1 MSFTLP
7 RYFLRFHLSF
17 TSRTASTRAK
27 NNHGYLF
34 LAPKANT
41 TKFTTASIPGDKPQ
55 KLSAEELLVVV
66 GGGAAGVYGAIR
78 AKTVASNL
86 NVLVIEKGKL
96 LSKVKISGGGRCNV
110 TNGHCADNLVLADH
124 YPRGNKEL
132 RGSFFNVHGPT
143 DTMSWFVDKGVDLKT
158 EDDGRV
164 FPVSNNSS
172 SVIDCLLSEAKC
184 RGVSLQTGKLVTSAS
199 ASASGKF
206 LLKIEKRTLKSVELV
221 EADYLLI
228 ASGSS
233 QQGHN
238 LAVQLGHS
246 IVDPVPSLF
255 TFKIEDAQL
264 VELSGVTF
272 SKVIVKLKLENVQRN
287 IPQLTQVGP
296 MLVTHWGLS
305 GPAILRLS
313 AWGARYLYSSGY
325 KGKLIVDFVPDLHVE
340 DLKSMLSQQKNRF
353 LKQKVLNS
361 CPMELQLVKRFWKYI
376 LDREGLVGDTLWAS
390 VSNSSIVSIANLLKH
405 CTFEVKGKGQFKD
418 EFVTAG
424 GVPLSEVH
432 SFCLSLFS
440 VPSRISQKYDFIFSC
455 LFKDPSEYNGK
466 QNSTESILCRRGT
479 KRRWGDWW
487 LQFPGS
493 GHDGTL
499 RIGLGGFRSKFRDG
513 MCGVRVEDSLKIR
526 FRARQNAWSGG
537 YIAGSTIGRLA
548 AGNANLMGAL

>member
-7 RYFLRFHLSF
+7 RYFLRFHFNF
-17 TSRTASTRAK
+17 TARTESTRAK

-41 TKFTTASIPGDKPQ
+41 AKFTTASIPGDKPQ

-110 TNGHCADNLVLADH
+110 TNGHSADNLVLADH

-325 KGKLIVDFVPDLHVE
+325 KGKLSVDFVPDLHVE

-361 CPMELQLVKRFWKYI
+361 CPMELQLIKRFWKYI

-424 GVPLSEVH
+424 GVPLSEIH
-432 SFCLSLFS
+432 LNTME
-440 VPSRISQKYDFIFSC
+440 SRIQPNLYFAGEV
-455 LFKDPSEYNGK
+455 LNV
-466 QNSTESILCRRGT
+466 
-479 KRRWGDWW
+479 
-487 LQFPGS
+487 
-493 GHDGTL
+493 DGVT
-499 RIGLGGFRSKFRDG
+499 GGFNF
-513 MCGVRVEDSLKIR
+513 
-526 FRARQNAWSGG
+526 QNAWSGG

-548 AGNANLMGAL
+548 AGNANLVGAL

>member
-7 RYFLRFHLSF
+7 RYFLRFHFNF
-17 TSRTASTRAK
+17 TARTESTRAK

-264 VELSGVTF
+264 VELSGV
-272 SKVIVKLKLENVQRN
+272 
-287 IPQLTQVGP
+287 GP

-325 KGKLIVDFVPDLHVE
+325 KGKLSVDFVPDLHVE

-390 VSNSSIVSIANLLKH
+390 VSISSIVSIANLLKH

-424 GVPLSEVH
+424 GVPLSEIH
-432 SFCLSLFS
+432 LNTME
-440 VPSRISQKYDFIFSC
+440 SRIQPNLYFAGEV
-455 LFKDPSEYNGK
+455 LNV
-466 QNSTESILCRRGT
+466 
-479 KRRWGDWW
+479 
-487 LQFPGS
+487 
-493 GHDGTL
+493 DGVT
-499 RIGLGGFRSKFRDG
+499 GGFNF
-513 MCGVRVEDSLKIR
+513 
-526 FRARQNAWSGG
+526 QNAWSGG

-548 AGNANLMGAL
+548 AGNANLVGAL

>member
-7 RYFLRFHLSF
+7 RYFLRFHFNF
-17 TSRTASTRAK
+17 TARTESTRAK

-41 TKFTTASIPGDKPQ
+41 AKFTTASIPGDKPQ

-110 TNGHCADNLVLADH
+110 TNGHSADNL
-124 YPRGNKEL
+124 
-132 RGSFFNVHGPT
+132 
-143 DTMSWFVDKGVDLKT
+143 
-158 EDDGRV
+158 
-164 FPVSNNSS
+164 
-172 SVIDCLLSEAKC
+172 VIDCLLSEAKC

-264 VELSGVTF
+264 VELSGV
-272 SKVIVKLKLENVQRN
+272 
-287 IPQLTQVGP
+287 GP

-325 KGKLIVDFVPDLHVE
+325 KGKLSVDFVPDLHVE

-361 CPMELQLVKRFWKYI
+361 CPMELQLIKRFWKYI

-424 GVPLSEVH
+424 GVPLSEIH
-432 SFCLSLFS
+432 LNTME
-440 VPSRISQKYDFIFSC
+440 SRIQPNLYFAG
-455 LFKDPSEYNGK
+455 ENV
-466 QNSTESILCRRGT
+466 
-479 KRRWGDWW
+479 WG
-487 LQFPGS
+487 
-493 GHDGTL
+493 
-499 RIGLGGFRSKFRDG
+499 IGLRTIMTDFRY
-513 MCGVRVEDSLKIR
+513 VYTEVESGLGL
-526 FRARQNAWSGG
+526 NAWSGG

-548 AGNANLMGAL
+548 AGNANLVGAL

>member
-1 MSFTLP
+1 MSVTLP
-7 RYFLRFHLSF
+7 LYFLRFHLSF

-55 KLSAEELLVVV
+55 KISAEELLVVV

-132 RGSFFNVHGPT
+132 RGSFFNVHGPA

-184 RGVSLQTGKLVTSAS
+184 RGAVYAKTVRFLGPVSLQTGKLVTSAS

-206 LLKIEKRTLKSVELV
+206 LLKIEKRTHKSVELV

-287 IPQLTQVGP
+287 IPQLTQALDRQFFGYLLGV
-296 MLVTHWGLS
+296 LDTCIAQVTKCFD
-305 GPAILRLS
+305 A
-313 AWGARYLYSSGY
+313 
-325 KGKLIVDFVPDLHVE
+325 GKLIVDFVPDLHIE

-424 GVPLSEVH
+424 GVPLSEIH
-432 SFCLSLFS
+432 LNTME
-440 VPSRISQKYDFIFSC
+440 SRIQPNLYFAGEVLNVDGVTGGFNFQVRKLTFIFRVAS
-455 LFKDPSEYNGK
+455 L
-466 QNSTESILCRRGT
+466 
-479 KRRWGDWW
+479 GD
-487 LQFPGS
+487 LITYCS

-499 RIGLGGFRSKFRDG
+499 RIWSGGFRSKFRDG
-513 MCGVRVEDSLKIR
+513 ICGVRAEDSLKIR

-548 AGNANLMGAL
+548 AGNANLVGAL

>member
-7 RYFLRFHLSF
+7 RYFLRFHFNF
-17 TSRTASTRAK
+17 TARTESTRAK

-41 TKFTTASIPGDKPQ
+41 AKFTTASIPGDKPQ

-96 LSKVKISGGGRCNV
+96 LSKV
-110 TNGHCADNLVLADH
+110 LADH

-143 DTMSWFVDKGVDLKT
+143 DTMSWFVDKGVDLNT

-164 FPVSNNSS
+164 FPGRYVSLPANHNNRLSCS
-172 SVIDCLLSEAKC
+172 RFSFFLEYPCSGTCLATI
-184 RGVSLQTGKLVTSAS
+184 SLQTGKLVTSAS

-325 KGKLIVDFVPDLHVE
+325 KGKLSVDFVPDLHVE

-361 CPMELQLVKRFWKYI
+361 CPMELQLIKRFWKYI

-424 GVPLSEVH
+424 GVPLSEIH
-432 SFCLSLFS
+432 LNTME
-440 VPSRISQKYDFIFSC
+440 SRIQPNLYFAG
-455 LFKDPSEYNGK
+455 E
-466 QNSTESILCRRGT
+466 
-479 KRRWGDWW
+479 
-487 LQFPGS
+487 
-493 GHDGTL
+493 
-499 RIGLGGFRSKFRDG
+499 
-513 MCGVRVEDSLKIR
+513 
-526 FRARQNAWSGG
+526 NAWSGG

-548 AGNANLMGAL
+548 AGNANLVGAL